1 MIKINGKDYESNTVK
16 TVGTILMPIG
26 IIITIISLL
35 LSFAMPLAGCLFI
48 SVGLMLVYVSKVYKR
63 ALKEGYGDID
73 FKKLLTIL
81 LLVMFP
87 VIGLIYMFV
96 AKTVKNKNKQVVIV
110 IISILWFFFS
120 LLLYATANDDTNE
133 TANNEVVTT
142 TATTVSSTIAKTEAI
157 TTAAAVKET
166 EPATIKVES
175 TTEAPATQPSN
186 NSRSNE
192 VPASSNDNASKN
204 TATKAASNSNKEFPT
219 AAVTATTS
227 GNNFKYVLNTDKKRM
242 KIHSP
247 SCADV
252 KKISAENYSEY
263 SGDIEELLS
272 QGYTPCGHCHAG
284 Q

>member
-1 MIKINGKDYESNTVK
+1 MIRINGKDYESNTVK
-16 TVGTILMPIG
+16 TVGTFLMPIG

-63 ALKEGYGDID
+63 ALKDGYGDID

-142 TATTVSSTIAKTEAI
+142 TATTVSSTTEKTEAI
-157 TTAAAVKET
+157 TTTAAVKET
-166 EPATIKVES
+166 EPATIKVEP
-175 TTEAPATQPSN
+175 TTEAPATQPSS
-186 NSRSNE
+186 NSSSNE
-192 VPASSNDNASKN
+192 APASSNNN
-204 TATKAASNSNKEFPT
+204 AASLPSFNSSE
-219 AAVTATTS
+219 
-227 GNNFKYVLNTDKKRM
+227 NT
-242 KIHSP
+242 
-247 SCADV
+247 
-252 KKISAENYSEY
+252 N
-263 SGDIEELLS
+263 
-272 QGYTPCGHCHAG
+272 
-284 Q
+284 

>member
-1 MIKINGKDYESNTVK
+1 MIRINGKDYESNTVK
-16 TVGTILMPIG
+16 TVGTFLMPIG

-157 TTAAAVKET
+157 TTTAAVKET

-175 TTEAPATQPSN
+175 TIEAPATQPSS
-186 NSRSNE
+186 NSSSNE
-192 VPASSNDNASKN
+192 APASSNNNASNN

-227 GNNFKYVLNTDKKRM
+227 SNQFTYVLNKKTK
-242 KIHSP
+242 KIHYP
-247 SCADV
+247 SCQDV
-252 KKISAENYSEY
+252 PKIAAENYSEY
-263 SGDIEELLS
+263 SGDASDLKA
-272 QGYTPCGHCHAG
+272 QGYTSCGHCHAG